1 MFSQGADNGAM
12 AGFEH
17 LIKSYDI
24 GDLLDDIAS
33 ADPPAY
39 LRRCFAEGCSAPF
52 MPWDRVQQ
60 LAVCAMVLDAVVNDR
75 DYPCLEHELISDWR
89 IHYIGACATLK
100 DTAGQALHRVL
111 ERERPEDADAAA
123 ELAELAGRLAPA

>member
-1 MFSQGADNGAM
+1 MFSQGADNGPM
-12 AGFEH
+12 AGFDH

-52 MPWDRVQQ
+52 LSWNRVQQ
-60 LAVCAMVLDAVVNDR
+60 LAVCAMVLDAVVNGR
-75 DYPCLEHELISDWR
+75 DYPFFEHELISDWR
-89 IHYIGACATLK
+89 IHYVGACAKLK

-111 ERERPEDADAAA
+111 ERERPEDPDAAA
-123 ELAELAGRLAPA
+123 ELAELAARFAAA